1 GWGRDPVG
9 SGAGGV
15 AALPDDPELR
25 SAVQAAVDEANRTV
39 SAAESIRRFRILGR
53 GFAVGEELT
62 PSQKVRRGYVTAKFA
77 ADIEALYAPPG

>member
-1 GWGRDPVG
+1 M
-9 SGAGGV
+9 
-15 AALPDDPELR
+15 
-25 SAVQAAVDEANRTV
+25 DEANRTV
-39 SAAESIRRFRILGR
+39 SAAESIRRFRILSR